1 MEVSIIRPP
10 TALNIQQT
18 GHLDQIL
25 PGKSWAE
32 AQKLVLWMHHAIS
45 GSVEILTLQ
54 MFAVVAAASLV
65 TFLLLLSQQ
74 IS

>member
-1 MEVSIIRPP
+1 MEVSTISPP
-10 TALNIQQT
+10 TALNVQQT

-25 PGKSWAE
+25 PGKSRAE
-32 AQKLVLWMHHAIS
+32 AQKLVLWMRHAIS

-54 MFAVVAAASLV
+54 MFAIVAAASLLK
-65 TFLLLLSQQ
+65 FLLLPSQQ